1 MGKEAWIQVRGPIRQ
16 GGKMSINSID
26 GDMVFASDPSLA
38 KLFKKCNELVKE
50 ANENF
55 KSMMAIKNEIAII
68 HKDLKG
74 IKTRMMNLG

>member
-1 MGKEAWIQVRGPIRQ
+1 MDLHRHLGERG
-16 GGKMSINSID
+16 MSINPITGNMD
-26 GDMVFASDPSLA
+26 FASDPSLA
-38 KLFKKCNELVKE
+38 VLFKKCNELVQE

-55 KSMMAIKNEIAII
+55 ASMMAIKNEIAII